1 MTELESKKEEEIKG
15 RKGEPEGGGYGP
27 WYHNMKSKFELT
39 PCVNKPVGECLF
51 SPLQQREAGS
61 SGTPG
66 PPLPS
71 T

>member
-1 MTELESKKEEEIKG
+1 MTELENKNGEIKG
-15 RKGEPEGGGYGP
+15 RKGEPAGGGYGP
-27 WYHNMKSKFELT
+27 WYHNMKSKFKLA

-51 SPLQQREAGS
+51 SPLQQRETGS
-61 SGTPG
+61 TGTPG